1 MIDPVFAGRGVPRG
15 DGGPVMLI
23 PGFLAGDTSLS
34 VMAGWLDRMGHRPH
48 RSGIACNVGCSD
60 RALDALEAR
69 AERIA
74 GDAGRPLAL
83 IGHSRGGHF
92 AKALGHR
99 RPDLVSRVITMGSGL
114 DTAFDISIPTRAAV
128 AAVRW
133 VHVQTTDRVAKN
145 GCFTDT
151 CRCRFTQDFAGEF
164 PSSVPLVSIYSRGDG
179 VVWWEACTVPYARN
193 VEVTGSHIGLAYNRK
208 AYRVIGDALVR
219 RRGAAAAR
227 RRVGGPGARGRV
239 RRGAGAGGPCDGD
252 PARAGPRAEVVRAF
266 LELADAVLYGRRRWA
281 ARARAAGAATSEANV
296 ADYSAGVHATLLS
309 ELGDAGEHDEAL
321 RAFARRLTLAPAE
334 AEDAVAALQA
344 HLSDAEVY
352 DAVAVVGLLNL
363 ANRSAL
369 ATGITVEDDLP

>member
-1 MIDPVFAGRGVPRG
+1 MT
-15 DGGPVMLI
+15 
-23 PGFLAGDTSLS
+23 PGA
-34 VMAGWLDRMGHRPH
+34 
-48 RSGIACNVGCSD
+48 
-60 RALDALEAR
+60 
-69 AERIA
+69 
-74 GDAGRPLAL
+74 PLAL

-164 PSSVPLVSIYSRGDG
+164 PASVPLVSIYSRGDG

-208 AYRVIGDALVR
+208 AYRVIGDALVPVER
-219 RRGAAAAR
+219 AGAPAAR

-239 RRGAGAGGPCDGD
+239 RRGAGAGGPVM
-252 PARAGPRAEVVRAF
+252 AILRALGPRAEVVRAF
-266 LELADAVLYGRRRWA
+266 LELADAVLYGPAALGRRERELLA
-281 ARARAAGAATSEANV
+281 LATSEANG

-334 AEDAVAALQA
+334 AGDAVSALQA